1 MTLHIWLRS
10 VALLLA
16 PAMLLASSPSTLRE
30 AADESHLLVGTAVR
44 PSMFS
49 EAAYSA
55 TLAREFNMVEPED
68 VMKWWVVRRNA
79 GAFDF
84 REGDEVVRFART
96 HRMKVRGHCLVW
108 DHNNPEWLVQG
119 HFTPAQLSG
128 LLQEHITRV
137 MKHYAGQVF
146 AWDVVNE
153 ALDEKGHVKDSPW
166 YNQPGIG
173 LSGKGTGYIEQ
184 AFRWAREADPQA
196 LLFYNDN
203 GGEGL
208 NPKSDAIYAMV
219 KDFKR
224 HGVPIDGVGLQLH
237 ISQVDLDTAAIAT
250 NIKRLTAL
258 DIQVHITELDVSL
271 PLEAAGGAENDNL
284 LRQAE
289 VYRAYKI
296 QAALRFKPGDSPT
309 NTRGSD
315 RTRTARAAQPSRS
328 TAPTSPNPPT
338 TPCSKRFPISAI
350 ECTCGAG
357 SIDPAAARRTAV
369 LSPAPPLSGSNNLAA
384 LRATTGSK
392 TRSHTFLQ

>member
-1 MTLHIWLRS
+1 MLTPWPHLRFVIIFLAAITLATSLPLRQ
-10 VALLLA
+10 
-16 PAMLLASSPSTLRE
+16 
-30 AADESHLLVGTAVR
+30 AADQSHLLVGTAVR
-44 PSMFS
+44 PSMFA

-84 REGDEVVRFART
+84 REGDEVVRFAQA

-108 DHNNPEWLVQG
+108 DHDNPEWLTQALVHD
-119 HFTPAQLSG
+119 HFTPAQLSS
-128 LLQEHITRV
+128 LLQEHISIV

-166 YNQPGIG
+166 YNKPGIG

-184 AFRWAREADPQA
+184 AFRWARQADPQA

-208 NPKSDAIYAMV
+208 NSKSDAIYAMV

-224 HGVPIDGVGLQLH
+224 RGVPIDGVGLQLH
-237 ISQVDLDTAAIAT
+237 ISQLDLDTAAIAA
-250 NIKRLTAL
+250 NIARLTAL
-258 DIQVHITELDVSL
+258 GIQVHITELDVSL
-271 PLEAAGGAENDNL
+271 PLAPKSMVRNDDL

-289 VYRAYKI
+289 VYRGVVRACLQSPGCTAI
-296 QAALRFKPGDSPT
+296 QTWGFTDKYSWIGSHSHGARGAALPF
-309 NTRGSD
+309 D
-315 RTRTARAAQPSRS
+315 RTYKPKPAYDTMYEEISR
-328 TAPTSPNPPT
+328 
-338 TPCSKRFPISAI
+338 KR
-350 ECTCGAG
+350 
-357 SIDPAAARRTAV
+357 DR
-369 LSPAPPLSGSNNLAA
+369 
-384 LRATTGSK
+384 
-392 TRSHTFLQ
+392 